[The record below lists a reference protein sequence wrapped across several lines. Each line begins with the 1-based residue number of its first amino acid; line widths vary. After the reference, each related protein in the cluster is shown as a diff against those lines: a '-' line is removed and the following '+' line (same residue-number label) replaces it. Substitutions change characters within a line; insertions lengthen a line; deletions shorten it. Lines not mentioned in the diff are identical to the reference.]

1 MAREA
6 DVSTLYSQLI
16 TIKAGGG
23 SAMLMG
29 ATAGQ
34 VGWLLKYASG
44 GSLEIH
50 GCPTLPIGV
59 STGSALPSGSSGYLL
74 ATTEPF
80 SIAGPSRFFLVA
92 TGTDAIAYVLR
103 AMGPGF

>member
-6 DVSTLYSQLI
+6 DVSSLQTSLV
-16 TIKAGGG
+16 TVKAGGS
-23 SAMLMG
+23 SAMAML

-34 VGWLLKYASG
+34 VGWLFKYASG

-50 GCPTLPIGV
+50 SAAVGI
-59 STGSALPSGSSGYLL
+59 SAGSALASGSSGYLM
-74 ATTEPF
+74 ASTEVM
-80 SIAGPSRFFLVA
+80 SIAGPARFFLVA
-92 TGTDAIAYVLR
+92 TGSDAVVNVVR